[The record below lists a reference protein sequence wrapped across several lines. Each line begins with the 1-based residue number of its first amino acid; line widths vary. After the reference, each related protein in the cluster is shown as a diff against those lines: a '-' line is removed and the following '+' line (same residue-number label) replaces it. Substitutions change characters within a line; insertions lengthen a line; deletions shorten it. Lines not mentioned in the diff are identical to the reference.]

1 MSVCDHGVAGSRQP
15 PNDEGTFRKMMVVF
29 WKVFESGDMIHNP
42 TDTTA
47 YRAPPREDQIRFG
60 T

>member
-1 MSVCDHGVAGSRQP
+1 MSVRDDGLADSRQP
-15 PNDEGTFRKMMVVF
+15 PKDDGTLPKMMMAF
-29 WKVFESGDMIHNP
+29 WKLFESGDMIRSA

-47 YRAPPREDQIRFG
+47 YRAPPRDDQIRFG

>member
-1 MSVCDHGVAGSRQP
+1 MSMRDDGLAGSRQP
-15 PNDEGTFRKMMVVF
+15 PKDERAIEKLMKVFRKMFEPSDMVR
-29 WKVFESGDMIHNP
+29 NP

-47 YRAPPREDQIRFG
+47 YRAPPRDDQIRFG

>member
-1 MSVCDHGVAGSRQP
+1 MMMA
-15 PNDEGTFRKMMVVF
+15 FKKM
-29 WKVFESGDMIHNP
+29 FESGDMIRSP

-47 YRAPPREDQIRFG
+47 YRAPPRDDQIRFG

>member
-1 MSVCDHGVAGSRQP
+1 MSMRDTGLADSRQP
-15 PNDEGTFRKMMVVF
+15 PTDNGTLRKMIMAI
-29 WKVFESGDMIHNP
+29 WKMFESGDMIRSP

>member
-1 MSVCDHGVAGSRQP
+1 MSACDDGLADSQQP
-15 PNDEGTFRKMMVVF
+15 PKDDGILPKMLVAF
-29 WKVFESGDMIHNP
+29 WKVFESGDIIRSP

-47 YRAPPREDQIRFG
+47 YRAPPRDDQIRFG